1 MGSRGGRPVRPA
13 PALALLLRPS
23 AGRKRPRSEFTKP
36 VPEALQPASG
46 LMRLD
51 WTIPL
56 PAPVPL

>member
-1 MGSRGGRPVRPA
+1 MGSRGGRPVLLA

-23 AGRKRPRSEFTKP
+23 AERKRPCSEFTKP

-56 PAPVPL
+56 PAPVAL